1 MDDNDNDLKNGSN
14 HVPISGSDS
23 ESMDQSKDDSKDDS
37 SDMLQISY
45 PTENSITFTETSSEV
60 IDKLSEVTQMSSGSN
75 GQQHE
80 SIDDEFGAVKLGEIK
95 LPRKK
100 LLSSI
105 TERTEDGKLSWFI
118 SLIKSSQT
126 LYKFKQAIQ
135 KMIKNQWPVTFHRI
149 YMKIVPPKKNQNN
162 MNLQLP
168 KRIKEE
174 SNLAICSENNC
185 SIHC

>member
-1 MDDNDNDLKNGSN
+1 MDDNDDDSKNGSN

-23 ESMDQSKDDSKDDS
+23 ESRDLSKVDSKDDS
-37 SDMLQISY
+37 SDTFQTSY
-45 PTENSITFTETSSEV
+45 PTESSITITETSSEV
-60 IDKLSEVTQMSSGSN
+60 IDKLSEVTQMSNGSN
-75 GQQHE
+75 GQRHE
-80 SIDDEFGAVKLGEIK
+80 SIDEEFGAVNFSEIK

-105 TERTEDGKLSWFI
+105 AERTEDGKLSRFI
-118 SLIKSSQT
+118 SSIKSSQT

-149 YMKIVPPKKNQNN
+149 YMKIVPPKKNQNY